1 MASVNKD
8 DFDRLH
14 DKVDRQGEVLARIE
28 GKLDA
33 RLEERK
39 SYLTLG
45 GLISALMLGLWNLI
59 K

>member
-1 MASVNKD
+1 MASVNKE

-14 DKVDRQGEVLARIE
+14 EKVDRSCEALARIE

-33 RLEERK
+33 KLEEKK
-39 SYLTLG
+39 SYLTLS
-45 GLISALMLGLWNLI
+45 GLISAIALGIWNLI